1 MTRRSMIPSKWNCPL
16 PAKMLQWLRMSE
28 RRFIWLRRSLL
39 TSLCLL
45 AAAWIF
51 AEGSQWLFRRRAERL
66 LTDLKSIEVGGNS
79 ADAQAI
85 LQKWHDRAEIETD
98 CFGTERTT
106 CHFGVYL
113 RHQLPQVLRGDP
125 EGGIRNRFQQI
136 VGTLGLRSSNVGAR
150 VRTEN
155 GIVTRKW
162 FAEEVDLPIR
172 DWYLR
177 GGAYVPTLTVDSD
190 EELPSQHPAIRDQIN
205 IDASHPF
212 RYARRY
218 KGPWGLRVVF
228 TTEESSSEKAALMDF
243 HFSCITQFFPC
254 RSERQVLEEG
264 ARLLDQGQ

>member
-1 MTRRSMIPSKWNCPL
+1 M
-16 PAKMLQWLRMSE
+16 
-28 RRFIWLRRSLL
+28 

-45 AAAWIF
+45 VAAWIF
-51 AEGSQWLFRRRAERL
+51 AESSQWLFRWRAERL

-85 LQKWHDRAEIETD
+85 LQKWHDLAEIETD

-113 RHQLPQVLRGDP
+113 RHQLPKVLRGNP
-125 EGGIRNRFQQI
+125 EGGIRNRFQHVVDI
-136 VGTLGLRSSNVGAR
+136 LGLRNSNVGAR
-150 VRTEN
+150 MRVEN

-162 FAEEVDLPIR
+162 FAEEVDLPIG
-172 DWYLR
+172 DWYRR
-177 GGAYVPTLTVDSD
+177 GGAYVPALSVDSD
-190 EELPSQHPAIRDQIN
+190 EELPSQSPAARDNIQI
-205 IDASHPF
+205 DTSHPF

-228 TTEESSSEKAALMDF
+228 TTEESSLEKAALMDF
-243 HFSCITQFFPC
+243 RFSCITQFFPC

-264 ARLLDQGQ
+264 AKLLDQGQ

>member
-1 MTRRSMIPSKWNCPL
+1 MR
-16 PAKMLQWLRMSE
+16 E

-51 AEGSQWLFRRRAERL
+51 AESSQWLFRRRAERL

-85 LQKWHDRAEIETD
+85 LQKWHDRAEIERD

-125 EGGIRNRFQQI
+125 EGEIRNRFQQI
-136 VGTLGLRSSNVGAR
+136 VGALGLRSSNVGTR

-190 EELPSQHPAIRDQIN
+190 EELPSQHPAKRPNQ
-205 IDASHPF
+205 H
-212 RYARRY
+212 RRFSSIS
-218 KGPWGLRVVF
+218 LC
-228 TTEESSSEKAALMDF
+228 TEIQGAMGSP
-243 HFSCITQFFPC
+243 SCIHNRGIIVREGRVDGFSPLMHHAVLSV
-254 RSERQVLEEG
+254 SE
-264 ARLLDQGQ
+264 